1 MMECLC
7 PQCRALLE
15 NQSISLH
22 SGLTETNHVHN
33 HTLYQ
38 CVDCE
43 AEIALVS
50 VPHRWE
56 LVSRARQE
64 KVA

>member
-7 PQCRALLE
+7 PQCRSLLE

-22 SGLTETNHVHN
+22 SGLKEINHIHN
-33 HTLYQ
+33 HTLYK
-38 CVDCE
+38 CDNCE

-56 LVSRARQE
+56 LVSKARSQ

>member
-7 PQCRALLE
+7 PQCRALLD

-22 SGLTETNHVHN
+22 GSLKETNHIHN
-33 HTLYQ
+33 QTLYK
-38 CVDCE
+38 CTGCE

-56 LVSRARQE
+56 LVSNAKQQ